1 MNDLK
6 ALVESEID
14 GMIEELN
21 GVRVELKLEGDLRK
35 FNILCTVQAYLMMMR
50 DASRC

>member
-21 GVRVELKLEGDLRK
+21 GVRVELKLAGDLRK
-35 FNILCTVQAYLMMMR
+35 VNILSTVQAYLMMIR